1 MAMKNLYNRYTNY
14 YKTIFVLFFI
24 MTLGGMTGLAQAI
37 VEPFTPRTSSSTPN
51 RTIYSIKGD
60 FTMIGNTNMSINPDP
75 DASNDN
81 NDNNGQTNPSYYVDV
96 DSDPTTWN
104 SSRAELVLYEDQDV
118 DPACSEIVFAGLY
131 WTGRAHNGGSSPIEF
146 DVGGSTNN
154 RTNGNTFNG
163 YSLGITSQTYSGS
176 PIPSVAVDG
185 RLATYTFTPVGSGDP
200 VVFRFYSW
208 STSSGGFF
216 PTITWHG
223 EVTVQIGA
231 GSEVNVPGSLT

>member
-51 RTIYSIKGD
+51 RTVYSIKRA

-96 DSDPTTWN
+96 DSDPTSWN
-104 SSRAELVLYEDQDV
+104 SSRSELVLYEDQDQDI
-118 DPACSEIVFAGLY
+118 DPACSEIV
-131 WTGRAHNGGSSPIEF
+131 
-146 DVGGSTNN
+146 
-154 RTNGNTFNG
+154 
-163 YSLGITSQTYSGS
+163 
-176 PIPSVAVDG
+176 
-185 RLATYTFTPVGSGDP
+185 LA
-200 VVFRFYSW
+200 R
-208 STSSGGFF
+208 
-216 PTITWHG
+216 
-223 EVTVQIGA
+223 
-231 GSEVNVPGSLT
+231 